1 MPDPMIELRAITARY
16 GPVLANDRL
25 DLAVHR
31 GELLTLLGP
40 SGCGKTTAL
49 RTLTGHVRPESG
61 RVLIDGRDVTDLPT
75 HRRELGMVFQNFALF
90 PHMTVRDNVGFPL
103 MIRGVSAA
111 ERATRVGEALRLVR
125 LEGHSEKHPR
135 QLSGGQQQ
143 RVGLARALV
152 YRPKV
157 LLLDE
162 PLSNLDAKLRE
173 EMRFEIREVVT
184 RLGVTAVYVTH
195 DQEEALALS
204 DRIAIMNRGRIEQ
217 LGTPEDIYARPASRF
232 VAEFVGL
239 SNFLEGMIEVVAT
252 DGMRVAVGGGHVTVP
267 ALPGAAPGGRTL
279 LFVRPNELELLGA
292 DAVKA
297 GALRATVETATYLG
311 DRMDYRLSLSGGG
324 ALRVQQD
331 GGPRLAPG
339 TALNVLLPSGRVRAL
354 SDGTLADGSRE
365 GSRS

>member
-1 MPDPMIELRAITARY
+1 MIEFRGVTTRY
-16 GPVLANDRL
+16 GSVVANDRL
-25 DLAVHR
+25 DLVVER

-49 RTLTGHVRPESG
+49 RTLTGHVRPDEG
-61 RVLIDGRDVTDLPT
+61 RVVIDGRDVTDLPT

-103 MIRGVSAA
+103 MIRGVPGADRAA
-111 ERATRVGEALRLVR
+111 RVAETLRLVR
-125 LEGHSEKHPR
+125 LEGHADKHPR

-173 EMRFEIREVVT
+173 EMRFEIREVVS

-204 DRIAIMNRGRIEQ
+204 DRIAIMHRGRIDQ

-232 VAEFVGL
+232 VADFVGL
-239 SNFLEGMIEVVAT
+239 SSFLEGVVEAVT
-252 DGMRVAVGGGHVTVP
+252 PDGMRVAVGGGRVTVP
-267 ALPGAAPGGRTL
+267 PLPGVTPGRHAL
-279 LFVRPNELELLGA
+279 LFVRPNEVELLPAGA
-292 DAVKA
+292 PEASD
-297 GALRATVETATYLG
+297 ALRATVEAATYLG
-311 DRMDYRLSLSGGG
+311 DRMDYRLRLEGGLP
-324 ALRVQQD
+324 LRVQRD
-331 GGPRLAPG
+331 GGARLAPG
-339 TALNVLLPSGRVRAL
+339 TVVRLRLPSGRVRAI
-354 SDGTLADGSRE
+354 ADDRA
-365 GSRS
+365 

>member
-1 MPDPMIELRAITARY
+1 MIELRAVTTRY

-25 DLAVHR
+25 DLVVHR

-49 RTLTGHVRPESG
+49 RTLTGHVRPDEG
-61 RVLIDGRDVTDLPT
+61 RVLIEGRDVTDLPT
-75 HRRELGMVFQNFALF
+75 HRRNLGMVFQNFALF

-103 MIRGVSAA
+103 VIRGVSAA
-111 ERATRVGEALRLVR
+111 ERANRVTETLRLVR
-125 LEGHSEKHPR
+125 LEGHADKQPR

-173 EMRFEIREVVT
+173 EMRFEIRDVVT
-184 RLGVTAVYVTH
+184 RLHVTAVYVTH

-204 DRIAIMNRGRIEQ
+204 DRIAIMHRGRIEQ
-217 LGTPEDIYARPASRF
+217 LGTPEDIYARPTSRF

-239 SNFLEGMIEVVAT
+239 SSFLEGVVEAVGE
-252 DGMRVAVGGGHVTVP
+252 DGMTVAVGGGQVIVP
-267 ALPGAAPGGRTL
+267 ALPGVAPGRRAL
-279 LFVRPNELELLGA
+279 LFVRPNEVELLPPGA
-292 DAVKA
+292 PEIS
-297 GALRATVETATYLG
+297 GALRATVEAATYLG
-311 DRMDYRLSLSGGG
+311 DRMDYRLRLEGGL

-331 GGPRLAPG
+331 GGARLAPG
-339 TALNVLLPSGRVRAL
+339 TSMRLRLPPGRVRAL
-354 SDGTLADGSRE
+354 SDVSA
-365 GSRS
+365 

>member
-1 MPDPMIELRAITARY
+1 MPDAMIELREVTARY
-16 GPVLANDRL
+16 GSVVANDRL
-25 DLAVHR
+25 DLVVHR

-49 RTLTGHVRPESG
+49 RTLTGHVRPDAG

-103 MIRGVSAA
+103 MIRGVSPADRSA
-111 ERATRVGEALRLVR
+111 RVAEALRLVR
-125 LEGHSEKHPR
+125 LEGHADKQPR

-173 EMRFEIREVVT
+173 EMRFEIRDVVR

-239 SNFLEGMIEVVAT
+239 SSFLESVIASVVGDA
-252 DGMRVAVGGGHVTVP
+252 MRVTVGGGQVTVP
-267 ALPGAAPGGRTL
+267 ALSGAAPGRRAL
-279 LFVRPNELELLGA
+279 LFVRPNDVELLVDGA
-292 DAVKA
+292 PDAPD
-297 GALRATVETATYLG
+297 ALRATVEAVTYLG
-311 DRMDYRLSLSGGG
+311 DRMDYRLRLEGGLV
-324 ALRVQQD
+324 LRAQED

-339 TALNVLLPSGRVRAL
+339 AAVRLRLPPGRVRAL
-354 SDGTLADGSRE
+354 PDSGE
-365 GSRS
+365 

>member
-1 MPDPMIELRAITARY
+1 MIELRGVTTRY
-16 GPVLANDRL
+16 GQVLANDRL
-25 DLAVHR
+25 DLVVHR

-49 RTLTGHVRPESG
+49 RTLTGHVRPDEG

-75 HRRELGMVFQNFALF
+75 HRRDLGMVFQNFALF

-111 ERATRVGEALRLVR
+111 ERGSRVAEALRLVR
-125 LEGHSEKHPR
+125 LEGHADKQPR

-173 EMRFEIREVVT
+173 EMRFEIRDVVT

-204 DRIAIMNRGRIEQ
+204 DRIAIMHRGRIEQ
-217 LGTPEDIYARPASRF
+217 LGAPEDIYARPASRF

-239 SNFLEGMIEVVAT
+239 SSFLEGAVEAVGQ
-252 DGMRVAVGGGHVTVP
+252 DGMRVAVGGGQVTVP
-267 ALPGAAPGGRTL
+267 ALPGAAPGHRAL
-279 LFVRPNELELLGA
+279 LFVRPNEVELLPG
-292 DAVKA
+292 DAPEAA
-297 GALRATVETATYLG
+297 GALRATVEAATYLG
-311 DRMDYRLSLSGGG
+311 DRMDYRLRLEGGL

-331 GGPRLAPG
+331 GGARLTPG
-339 TALNVLLPSGRVRAL
+339 TSVRLRLPPGRVRAL
-354 SDGTLADGSRE
+354 SDTSA
-365 GSRS
+365 

>member
-1 MPDPMIELRAITARY
+1 VPDAMIELRGVTARY
-16 GPVLANDRL
+16 GTVLANDRL
-25 DLAVHR
+25 DLAVRR

-61 RVLIDGRDVTDLPT
+61 QVMIDGRDVTDLPT

-90 PHMTVRDNVGFPL
+90 PHMTVHENVGFPL
-103 MIRGVSAA
+103 MIRGVGAS
-111 ERATRVGEALRLVR
+111 ERATRVAEALRLVR
-125 LEGHSEKHPR
+125 LEGHAEKHPR

-239 SNFLEGMIEVVAT
+239 SSFLEGVVEAAGS
-252 DGMRVAVGGGHVTVP
+252 DGMQVAVGGGRVTVP
-267 ALPGAAPGGRTL
+267 ALPGMAPGARAL
-279 LFVRPNELELLGA
+279 LFVRPNEVELLDAGA
-292 DAVKA
+292 PDA
-297 GALRATVETATYLG
+297 GALAVTVEAATYLG
-311 DRMDYRLSLSGGG
+311 DRMDYRLRLADGTS
-324 ALRVQQD
+324 LRVQQD
-331 GGPRLAPG
+331 GGPRRAPG
-339 TALNVLLPSGRVRAL
+339 TALRVRLPSGRVRAL
-354 SDGTLADGSRE
+354 SDGVPDRRLE
-365 GSRS
+365 GGRS

>member
-1 MPDPMIELRAITARY
+1 VADAMIEFRSVTTRY
-16 GPVLANDRL
+16 GSVLANDRL
-25 DLAVHR
+25 DLVVRR

-49 RTLTGHVRPESG
+49 RTLTGHVRPDDG
-61 RVLIDGRDVTDLPT
+61 RVLIDGRDVTDVPT

-103 MIRGVSAA
+103 MIRGIGATD
-111 ERATRVGEALRLVR
+111 RAMRVVEALRLVR
-125 LEGHSEKHPR
+125 LEGHAEKHPR

-173 EMRFEIREVVT
+173 EMRFEIRDVVT
-184 RLGVTAVYVTH
+184 RLGITAVYVTH

-204 DRIAIMNRGRIEQ
+204 DRIAIMNCGRLEQ

-239 SNFLEGMIEVVAT
+239 SSFLEGVVRT
-252 DGMRVAVGGGHVTVP
+252 VSLEGMQVAVGDGEVTVP
-267 ALPGAAPGGRTL
+267 PLPGAAPGQRAL
-279 LFVRPNELELLGA
+279 LFVRPNEVELLSA
-292 DAVKA
+292 DAGEGP
-297 GALRATVETATYLG
+297 GALRATVETVTYLG
-311 DRMDYRLSLSGGG
+311 DRMDYRLRLQGGL
-324 ALRVQQD
+324 ALRVQRD
-331 GGPRLAPG
+331 GGPRLTSG
-339 TALNVLLPSGRVRAL
+339 TALFLRLPPGRVRAL
-354 SDGTLADGSRE
+354 AE
-365 GSRS
+365 GP

>member
-1 MPDPMIELRAITARY
+1 MIELRGVTARY

-25 DLAVHR
+25 DLVVHR

-49 RTLTGHVRPESG
+49 RTLTGHVRPDEG
-61 RVLIDGRDVTDLPT
+61 RILVDGRDVTDLPT

-103 MIRGVSAA
+103 MVRGVPAA
-111 ERATRVGEALRLVR
+111 ERVTRVAEALRLVR
-125 LEGHSEKHPR
+125 LEGHADKQPR

-173 EMRFEIREVVT
+173 EMRFEIRDVVT
-184 RLGVTAVYVTH
+184 RLGITAVYVTH

-204 DRIAIMNRGRIEQ
+204 DRIAIMHRGRIEQ

-239 SNFLEGMIEVVAT
+239 SSFLEGVVEAIAE
-252 DGMRVAVGGGHVTVP
+252 DGMSVAVGGGRVMVA
-267 ALPGAAPGGRTL
+267 ALPGAAAGRRAL
-279 LFVRPNELELLGA
+279 LFVRPNEVELLPA
-292 DAVKA
+292 DAPEASGV
-297 GALRATVETATYLG
+297 LRATVEAATYLG
-311 DRMDYRLSLSGGG
+311 DRMDYRLRLEGGL

-331 GGPRLAPG
+331 GGARLAPG
-339 TALNVLLPSGRVRAL
+339 TSVRLRLPSGRVRAL
-354 SDGTLADGSRE
+354 SVTDT
-365 GSRS
+365 

>member
-1 MPDPMIELRAITARY
+1 MIELRAVTARY
-16 GPVLANDRL
+16 GTVLANDRL
-25 DLAVHR
+25 DLAVRR

-61 RVLIDGRDVTDLPT
+61 RVVIDGRDVTDLPT

-103 MIRGVSAA
+103 MIRGVPAA
-111 ERATRVGEALRLVR
+111 ERTARVAEALRLVR
-125 LEGHSEKHPR
+125 LEGHADKHPR

-173 EMRFEIREVVT
+173 EMRFEIRDVVT

-204 DRIAIMNRGRIEQ
+204 DRIAIMHAGRIEQ

-239 SNFLEGMIEVVAT
+239 SSFLEGRVEAVTA

-267 ALPGAAPGGRTL
+267 ALPEAASGDRAL
-279 LFVRPNELELLGA
+279 LFVRPNEVELLA
-292 DAVKA
+292 PDAPDA
-297 GALRATVETATYLG
+297 GALPATIEAATYLG
-311 DRMDYRLSLSGGG
+311 DRMDYRLRLAGGA
-324 ALRVQQD
+324 ALRVQRD
-331 GGPRLAPG
+331 AGPRLAPG
-339 TALNVLLPSGRVRAL
+339 AAVKVRLPPGRVRAL
-354 SDGTLADGSRE
+354 SDRAPADGRRE
-365 GSRS
+365 GSGA

>member
-1 MPDPMIELRAITARY
+1 MIELREVTTRY
-16 GPVLANDRL
+16 GAVVANDRL
-25 DLAVHR
+25 DLAVAR
-31 GELLTLLGP
+31 GELVTLLGP

-49 RTLTGHVRPESG
+49 RTLTGHVRPDAG
-61 RVLIDGRDVTDLPT
+61 RVRIDGRDVTDLPP

-103 MIRGVSAA
+103 MIRGVPAA
-111 ERATRVGEALRLVR
+111 ERRTRVEAALRLVR
-125 LEGHSEKHPR
+125 LEGHADKHPR

-173 EMRFEIREVVT
+173 EMRFEIRDVVT

-204 DRIAIMNRGRIEQ
+204 DRIAIMHRGRIEQ

-239 SNFLEGMIEVVAT
+239 SSFLEGTVEAVA
-252 DGMRVAVGGGHVTVP
+252 GASMRVALGAGAVTV
-267 ALPGAAPGGRTL
+267 AAVPGAAPGRRML
-279 LFVRPNELELLGA
+279 LFVRPNEVELVSPDAPDAPGALGA
-292 DAVKA
+292 
-297 GALRATVETATYLG
+297 TVAAATYLG
-311 DRMDYRLSLSGGG
+311 DRMDYRLQLDGGLP
-324 ALRVQQD
+324 LRVQVD
-331 GGPRLAPG
+331 RGPRLAPG
-339 TALNVLLPSGRVRAL
+339 AAVRLRLPPGRVRAL
-354 SDGTLADGSRE
+354 PEEAG
-365 GSRS
+365 